1 MILNAGNILLIGSI
15 LLFVSI
21 VVGKAGFRFGVP
33 ALLLF
38 LGVGMLF
45 GTDGLGIEFN
55 NPQTA
60 QFIGVIA
67 LSIILFSGGMD
78 TSAAEIKPVLG
89 QGIVLAT
96 VGVMLTALL
105 TGYFIYY
112 ITNLGNSF
120 ITLNFTESLLLASV
134 MSSTDSASVF
144 SILRSKRQGLKEN
157 LRPMLELESGSND
170 PMAYMLTILLIG
182 IIQSGES
189 SLSNTI
195 LQFIM
200 QMSIGA
206 VSGYLLGRLAVYCIN
221 KLNINQS
228 LYPVL
233 LLAFVFF
240 IFSFTDL
247 VKGNGYLAVYL
258 AGLVVGNHKVVHK
271 KSLTTFFDGITW
283 LFQIV
288 MFLTLGLLVNPAEL
302 LPVAALSILIGIFMI
317 ILARP
322 ISVFLCLLPFRKMT
336 TKARAYVSWVGLRG
350 AVPII
355 FATYPLIA
363 NIQHASLIFNVV
375 FFITILSLVIQGTT
389 VSFMA
394 KLLGLSTPEERK
406 NVFNVELPEE
416 IKTAMSEI
424 EVIPSMLAKGD
435 KLMDLVLPDN
445 TLVALIKKNDSYC
458 VPKGTL
464 PGRPISI
471 VSRTPHSLPVL
482 EDRPSRCISN
492 DLPILQHQEDRVCD
506 FALPTLC
513 AGFDGTDLH
522 RAESITAF
530 CSRQPC
536 TLTGSYNSLGV
547 RLYEKILKYNS

>member
-89 QGIVLAT
+89 QGVVLAT
-96 VGVMLTALL
+96 VGVMFTAFL

-112 ITNLGNSF
+112 ITNLENSF

-189 SLSNTI
+189 SLSNTV

-221 KLNINQS
+221 KLNINQA

-247 VKGNGYLAVYL
+247 IKGNGYLAVYL

-288 MFLTLGLLVNPAEL
+288 MFLTLGLLVNPHEL
-302 LPVAALSILIGIFMI
+302 LPVAPVGLLVGVFMILI
-317 ILARP
+317 ARP
-322 ISVFLCLLPFRKMT
+322 ATIFLCLLPFKNFT
-336 TKARAYVSWVGLRG
+336 TKGKLYISWVGLRG

-355 FATYPLIA
+355 FATYPWIA
-363 NIQHASLIFNVV
+363 GVDHGGMIFNIV
-375 FFITILSLVIQGTT
+375 FFITILSLLIQGTT
-389 VSFMA
+389 VTQAA
-394 KLLGLSTPEERK
+394 KWLGLVDKPERK
-406 NVFNVELPEE
+406 DVFGIELPED
-416 IKTAMSEI
+416 IKSAMSEI
-424 EVIPSMLAKGD
+424 DITPAVLSHGNKLMQLTLPDHTLAVMVKRDGHYFIPKGNTELKEND
-435 KLMDLVLPDN
+435 KLLMISDN
-445 TLVALIKKNDSYC
+445 DEAL
-458 VPKGTL
+458 
-464 PGRPISI
+464 
-471 VSRTPHSLPVL
+471 
-482 EDRPSRCISN
+482 
-492 DLPILQHQEDRVCD
+492 LQAYD
-506 FALPTLC
+506 
-513 AGFDGTDLH
+513 
-522 RAESITAF
+522 
-530 CSRQPC
+530 
-536 TLTGSYNSLGV
+536 SLGV
-547 RLYEKILKYNS
+547 KNYTMKKN

>member
-1 MILNAGNILLIGSI
+1 MTLDAGNILLIGSI

-78 TSAAEIKPVLG
+78 TSASEIKPVLG
-89 QGIVLAT
+89 QGIILAT

-112 ITNLGNSF
+112 ITNLWDSF
-120 ITLNFTESLLLASV
+120 INLTFIESLLLASV

-170 PMAYMLTILLIG
+170 PMAYMLTILLIQM
-182 IIQSGES
+182 IQSGES
-189 SLSNTI
+189 SLVNTA
-195 LQFIM
+195 LQFVM

-206 VSGYLLGRLAVYCIN
+206 VAGFLLGRLAVYSIN

-247 VKGNGYLAVYL
+247 LRGNGYLAVYI
-258 AGLVVGNHKVVHK
+258 AGLVVGNKKMIHK

-302 LPVAALSILIGIFMI
+302 LPIASLGILVGIFMI

-322 ISVFLCLLPFRKMT
+322 LSVFL
-336 TKARAYVSWVGLRG
+336 
-350 AVPII
+350 
-355 FATYPLIA
+355 
-363 NIQHASLIFNVV
+363 
-375 FFITILSLVIQGTT
+375 
-389 VSFMA
+389 
-394 KLLGLSTPEERK
+394 
-406 NVFNVELPEE
+406 
-416 IKTAMSEI
+416 
-424 EVIPSMLAKGD
+424 
-435 KLMDLVLPDN
+435 
-445 TLVALIKKNDSYC
+445 
-458 VPKGTL
+458 
-464 PGRPISI
+464 
-471 VSRTPHSLPVL
+471 
-482 EDRPSRCISN
+482 
-492 DLPILQHQEDRVCD
+492 
-506 FALPTLC
+506 
-513 AGFDGTDLH
+513 
-522 RAESITAF
+522 
-530 CSRQPC
+530 
-536 TLTGSYNSLGV
+536 
-547 RLYEKILKYNS
+547 